1 MKAIA
6 EFVQKPLSEE
16 VTQRIVHQCSI
27 REMAKNSD
35 SVYRVFPE
43 MTGPT
48 FIRKGEVGDWKNH
61 FTPEMN
67 EKFEAEFIEK
77 MKEHGLE
84 FD

>member
-1 MKAIA
+1 
-6 EFVQKPLSEE
+6 
-16 VTQRIVHQCSI
+16 
-27 REMAKNSD
+27 
-35 SVYRVFPE
+35 

-61 FTPEMN
+61 FPPEMN

-84 FD
+84 FDWKIHIIDLRLTNSKKKKRIKREIYVPLTELTLNLNTV